1 MEIMNGCETS
11 SGKTDIKKSINSP
24 VRGSTHPARLLSLTN
39 SVRMLRSIET
49 KNSFFAQVGLLL
61 LDFFGWKLLLFLKQ
75 QKMKK
80 RGKKVSHGGSF

>member
-24 VRGSTHPARLLSLTN
+24 VRGSTHPACVLSLTN

-61 LDFFGWKLLLFLKQ
+61 LDFFCLKLLFLEQ
-75 QKMKK
+75 
-80 RGKKVSHGGSF
+80 